1 MRICVTLFLLACS
14 GCTAVKSSTHLVQ
27 AEQAV
32 TRAEQRNADDDAVY
46 EFTMAMRYLEK
57 AREENGYADYK
68 DSTNLSKAAAEW
80 AEKAVS
86 VVEMGGS
93 DYRPPPPPPTTLPS
107 VDEADLPDGSDDEL
121 APADTLEEDL
131 LGDE

>member
-1 MRICVTLFLLACS
+1 MRICVPLFLFAVS

-32 TRAEQRNADDDAVY
+32 TRAELRNADDDAVY

-68 DSTNLSKAAAEW
+68 DSTNLSKAATEW
-80 AEKAVS
+80 AEKAVK

-93 DYRPPPPPPTTLPS
+93 DYQPPPPPLSLP
-107 VDEADLPDGSDDEL
+107 DGDDADLPDGSEDVL
-121 APADTLEEDL
+121 APTDALEEDL